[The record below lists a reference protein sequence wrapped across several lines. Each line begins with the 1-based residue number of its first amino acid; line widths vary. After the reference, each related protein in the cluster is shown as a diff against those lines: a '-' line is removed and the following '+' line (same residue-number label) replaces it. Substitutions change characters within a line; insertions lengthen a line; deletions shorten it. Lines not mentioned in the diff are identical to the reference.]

1 MKTILLAFLLLVNLL
16 AFALYGIDKL
26 KAKKGAWRI
35 PESTLL
41 LVAFLGGS
49 LGALLGMELFRHK
62 TKHAKFKVLV
72 PLFLILHIAL
82 GVYMFKSG
90 LLACKKVEKPAKKA
104 LTGAGSVAIISTLKQ
119 RRPPLTCRSK
129 RIRHGMMGLF
139 RGGRICVRY
148 FFRRC

>member
-1 MKTILLAFLLLVNLL
+1 MKLLSVILIVLAAVNLL

-35 PESTLL
+35 PEATLL

-82 GVYMFKSG
+82 GVYIFKSG
-90 LLACKKVEKPAKKA
+90 LLA
-104 LTGAGSVAIISTLKQ
+104 
-119 RRPPLTCRSK
+119 
-129 RIRHGMMGLF
+129 
-139 RGGRICVRY
+139 
-148 FFRRC
+148 

>member
-1 MKTILLAFLLLVNLL
+1 MKWVLLILAAVNLL

-82 GVYMFKSG
+82 GVYIFKSG
-90 LLACKKVEKPAKKA
+90 LLA
-104 LTGAGSVAIISTLKQ
+104 
-119 RRPPLTCRSK
+119 
-129 RIRHGMMGLF
+129 
-139 RGGRICVRY
+139 
-148 FFRRC
+148 

>member
-1 MKTILLAFLLLVNLL
+1 MKTILLAALLLVNLL

-72 PLFLILHIAL
+72 PLFLILHITL
-82 GVYMFKSG
+82 GVYIFKSG
-90 LLACKKVEKPAKKA
+90 LLA
-104 LTGAGSVAIISTLKQ
+104 
-119 RRPPLTCRSK
+119 
-129 RIRHGMMGLF
+129 
-139 RGGRICVRY
+139 
-148 FFRRC
+148 

>member
-82 GVYMFKSG
+82 AVYMVKRG
-90 LLACKKVEKPAKKA
+90 LLP
-104 LTGAGSVAIISTLKQ
+104 
-119 RRPPLTCRSK
+119 
-129 RIRHGMMGLF
+129 
-139 RGGRICVRY
+139 
-148 FFRRC
+148 

>member
-1 MKTILLAFLLLVNLL
+1 MKTILLAVLLLVNVL

-26 KAKKGAWRI
+26 TAKKGAWRI

-90 LLACKKVEKPAKKA
+90 LLA
-104 LTGAGSVAIISTLKQ
+104 
-119 RRPPLTCRSK
+119 
-129 RIRHGMMGLF
+129 
-139 RGGRICVRY
+139 
-148 FFRRC
+148 

>member
-1 MKTILLAFLLLVNLL
+1 MKWVLLILAAVNLL

-90 LLACKKVEKPAKKA
+90 LLA
-104 LTGAGSVAIISTLKQ
+104 
-119 RRPPLTCRSK
+119 
-129 RIRHGMMGLF
+129 
-139 RGGRICVRY
+139 
-148 FFRRC
+148 